1 MKPPERKLPQAK
13 GAGQQPQRLA
23 PHAHQFKPAVAQSKK
38 PVSGSNVRGPVA
50 PPVYRPQPKPP
61 SVQQKPAGPSQLRT
75 TSAAPPPRCPQPPT
89 RVLQKKAT
97 SGQQSPSSQPP
108 RRPVAPPV
116 YRPETKKILQ
126 PKAAVATPARR
137 QTPAPPSNRPQ
148 PMPTVLQPKGS
159 EAKLNARGLYP
170 PAGQSPRPPQSMNLR
185 PAPVI
190 QRAAAAAHVE
200 EKKAPKK
207 PKGRQAHTTKSGAI
221 KKSSLEFLKNLPKNT
236 KEAEVVG
243 IWEKHHSMLDEFA
256 AVDTDGLPPNTTGT
270 LPKKVDLAALQANYY
285 LLGKMLNDSL
295 GTALNN
301 SRGAHGNDEGKLPV
315 YAGVTPYEEFGF
327 MKGGGRL
334 VVDHTSLR
342 QYISLHYSTF
352 YRVA

>member
-1 MKPPERKLPQAK
+1 MKPPERKWPQAK
-13 GAGQQPQRLA
+13 VAGQQPQRLA
-23 PHAHQFKPAVAQSKK
+23 PHAHQFKPAVAQPKK
-38 PVSGSNVRGPVA
+38 PARASSVRGPVA
-50 PPVYRPQPKPP
+50 PPASRPQPKPP
-61 SVQQKPAGPSQLRT
+61 IVQQKPAGPSQLRT
-75 TSAAPPPRCPQPPT
+75 PPAAPPARRPQPPT
-89 RVLQKKAT
+89 RVLQTKAT
-97 SGQQSPSSQPP
+97 SGQQPPTSQPT

-116 YRPETKKILQ
+116 YRPEPKKILQ
-126 PKAAVATPARR
+126 PKLAAATPARR
-137 QTPAPPSNRPQ
+137 LTTAAPPSRPQ

-159 EAKLNARGLYP
+159 EAKLNARGHYP
-170 PAGQSPRPPQSMNLR
+170 PAGQGPRPPRSINLR
-185 PAPVI
+185 PTPVI

-207 PKGRQAHTTKSGAI
+207 PKGRQAHTTKGGAI

-256 AVDTDGLPPNTTGT
+256 VADTDGLPPNTTGT
-270 LPKKVDLAALQANYY
+270 LPKKVDLAALQTDYY
-285 LLGKMLNDSL
+285 LLGKLLNDSL

-315 YAGVTPYEEFGF
+315 YVGVTPYEEFGF

-334 VVDHTSLR
+334 VIDHTSLR